1 MAPILTPRL
10 PVLLEL
16 RPGTM
21 DYVPA
26 TAADAAAIAAL
37 HALSWRANYRGIL
50 PDGLL
55 DGPIEEEHLA
65 VWRERL
71 ASPRP
76 QRQFILLARETD
88 SIRGF
93 VCVLLDQE
101 PAWGA
106 RLENL
111 HVHPEAKGQ
120 GTGRALLVRARE
132 WVEAVTPGNR
142 LHLWV
147 LGKNASARAFY
158 ERLGG
163 AAAEE
168 GVWQVPSG
176 EAVAE
181 LRYLWPALTPRSGTA

>member
-10 PVLLEL
+10 PVLLES
-16 RPGTM
+16 RPVTM
-21 DYVPA
+21 DYLPA
-26 TAADAAAIAAL
+26 RPADAPAIAAL

-76 QRQFILLARETD
+76 ERQFILLARGTD
-88 SIRGF
+88 GLRGF
-93 VCVLLDQE
+93 VSVLLDQE

-111 HVHPEAKGQ
+111 HVHPENKGQ
-120 GTGRALLVRARE
+120 GMGRALLVRARE

-147 LGKNASARAFY
+147 LAKNAPARAFY

-163 AAAEE
+163 APAEE
-168 GVWQVPSG
+168 GLWQVPSG

-181 LRYLWPALTPRSGTA
+181 LRYLWPALAPRTGMA